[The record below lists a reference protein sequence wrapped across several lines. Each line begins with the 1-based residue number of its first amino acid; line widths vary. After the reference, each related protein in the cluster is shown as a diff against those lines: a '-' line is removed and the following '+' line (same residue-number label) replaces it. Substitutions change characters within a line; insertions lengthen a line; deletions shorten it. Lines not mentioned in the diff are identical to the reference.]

1 MVISYFL
8 CNFNVLEI
16 NILQSTI
23 AMITEDK
30 VTKILCISDNPCKF
44 FYAMI
49 TIYIF
54 KSKKKCKYHHTTN
67 TLKDYIILLQPL

>member
-30 VTKILCISDNPCKF
+30 VTKILCISDD
-44 FYAMI
+44 
-49 TIYIF
+49 
-54 KSKKKCKYHHTTN
+54 S
-67 TLKDYIILLQPL
+67 

>member
-30 VTKILCISDNPCKF
+30 VTKILGHLQ
-44 FYAMI
+44 
-49 TIYIF
+49 
-54 KSKKKCKYHHTTN
+54 KSVDKS
-67 TLKDYIILLQPL
+67 